1 MSDDENNLIYEDD
14 IYSNYDSDN
23 EWDYEKITIS
33 IFIIYLIESIIT
45 GSLIFF
51 AIFKNYD
58 EIKIFDNLKTNII
71 ILSISFIFF
80 NLLNLLVSNCCIK
93 FSVNYVFNFILFIII
108 ALFKIALVFLTI
120 NFFHTQIFSF
130 KLNSYMYFIWK
141 AGSSLYYLILILIKL
156 CKSDIHISVFL
167 VIGILTSGASFIFE
181 ILFRNDFTGG
191 GMGSFLLLSEVIFLC
206 ISFTYAVAKNKFK
219 NIRFFEK
226 VILTDAYKYY
236 SLFIC
241 LACVPIVLIICLIL
255 CCKSYCDCGEC
266 SGRTYYA
273 SSEKE
278 TKQGKKKENKKSYLI
293 IKWY

>member
-1 MSDDENNLIYEDD
+1 
-14 IYSNYDSDN
+14 
-23 EWDYEKITIS
+23 
-33 IFIIYLIESIIT
+33 
-45 GSLIFF
+45 
-51 AIFKNYD
+51 
-58 EIKIFDNLKTNII
+58 
-71 ILSISFIFF
+71 
-80 NLLNLLVSNCCIK
+80 
-93 FSVNYVFNFILFIII
+93 
-108 ALFKIALVFLTI
+108 
-120 NFFHTQIFSF
+120 
-130 KLNSYMYFIWK
+130 MYFIWK

-241 LACVPIVLIICLIL
+241 LACVPIVLIICLIC

-278 TKQGKKKENKKSYLI
+278 TKQGKKKEKKKEKEEKPEKFWWEKEEEEREPFPAFI
-293 IKWY
+293 INGFAYDSKGRLWKF